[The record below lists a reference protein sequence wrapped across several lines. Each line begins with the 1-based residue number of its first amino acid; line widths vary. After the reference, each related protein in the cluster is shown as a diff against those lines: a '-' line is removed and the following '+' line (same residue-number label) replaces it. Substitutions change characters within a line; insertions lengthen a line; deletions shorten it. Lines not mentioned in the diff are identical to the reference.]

1 MGKPVDNPADA
12 FLTWA
17 DGVAISFWI
26 ISIAM
31 IASTFFFFA
40 EATTVH
46 SHWKTSLH
54 VGGLV
59 TLVAGVHYMYMREYW
74 VQVHGSPIVYRYVD
88 WSITVPLQMIE
99 FNLILKAAGKKTS
112 AGMFWKLLLGTVVM
126 LLSGYLGEIY
136 GETMFLYKLIGF
148 VCGMLG
154 WFFILGEIFLGE
166 AGGTAKDCSEAV
178 NSAFSNMRMIVTV
191 GWAIYPLGYVLGMV
205 IGSEGDVFLNVTYN
219 IADFV
224 NKIAFV
230 LACWSCAKSDSSYS
244 DEWSTLQ
251 IKSQGAKAEA
261 AEKLI
266 GNHIRVINDICNPSP
281 VSQGNL
287 ARVSANNMGDVER
300 MLLEVARRLSGNAGR
315 SPRISAEVCSTT
327 AAYLAQR
334 TQSADS
340 QCNGTPHQ
348 GRKADMSAEAA
359 AAFLAEVKAVASE
372 CSA

>member
-1 MGKPVDNPADA
+1 M
-12 FLTWA
+12 
-17 DGVAISFWI
+17 
-26 ISIAM
+26 
-31 IASTFFFFA
+31 
-40 EATTVH
+40 
-46 SHWKTSLH
+46 
-54 VGGLV
+54 
-59 TLVAGVHYMYMREYW
+59 
-74 VQVHGSPIVYRYVD
+74 
-88 WSITVPLQMIE
+88 
-99 FNLILKAAGKKTS
+99 
-112 AGMFWKLLLGTVVM
+112 
-126 LLSGYLGEIY
+126 
-136 GETMFLYKLIGF
+136 
-148 VCGMLG
+148 
-154 WFFILGEIFLGE
+154 
-166 AGGTAKDCSEAV
+166 
-178 NSAFSNMRMIVTV
+178 
-191 GWAIYPLGYVLGMV
+191 
-205 IGSEGDVFLNVTYN
+205 
-219 IADFV
+219 

-348 GRKADMSAEAA
+348 GRKADMSTEAA
-359 AAFLAEVKAVASE
+359 AAFLAEVKAVASQ

>member
-1 MGKPVDNPADA
+1 MGA
-12 FLTWA
+12 
-17 DGVAISFWI
+17 GESGAINAWI
-26 ISIAM
+26 GFGLGMSGWGFILFEI
-31 IASTFFFFA
+31 FA
-40 EATTVH
+40 GESA
-46 SHWKTSLH
+46 
-54 VGGLV
+54 
-59 TLVAGVHYMYMREYW
+59 
-74 VQVHGSPIVYRYVD
+74 
-88 WSITVPLQMIE
+88 
-99 FNLILKAAGKKTS
+99 KAS
-112 AGMFWKLLLGTVVM
+112 AGGNVTV
-126 LLSGYLGEIY
+126 
-136 GETMFLYKLIGF
+136 
-148 VCGMLG
+148 
-154 WFFILGEIFLGE
+154 
-166 AGGTAKDCSEAV
+166 AV
-178 NSAFSNMRMIVTV
+178 RQSYNNMRIIVSC
-191 GWAIYPLGYVLGMV
+191 GWAIYPAGYFLGQ
-205 IGSEGDVFLNVTYN
+205 
-219 IADFV
+219 V

-315 SPRISAEVCSTT
+315 SPRVSAEVCSTT

-340 QCNGTPHQ
+340 QCDGTPHQ
-348 GRKADMSAEAA
+348 GRKADMSTDAA
-359 AAFLAEVKAVASE
+359 AAFLAEVKAVASQ

>member
-1 MGKPVDNPADA
+1 MGRV
-12 FLTWA
+12 L
-17 DGVAISFWI
+17 
-26 ISIAM
+26 
-31 IASTFFFFA
+31 
-40 EATTVH
+40 
-46 SHWKTSLH
+46 
-54 VGGLV
+54 GL
-59 TLVAGVHYMYMREYW
+59 RWQEPNR
-74 VQVHGSPIVYRYVD
+74 VQVHRLEHHCPSADDRVQPDPASRESTD
-88 WSITVPLQMIE
+88 WPWWLLEALGCTV
-99 FNLILKAAGKKTS
+99 A
-112 AGMFWKLLLGTVVM
+112 M
-126 LLSGYLGEIY
+126 LAFGYA
-136 GETMFLYKLIGF
+136 GETKAVDPWLGF
-148 VCGMLG
+148 ALG
-154 WFFILGEIFLGE
+154 LAGWAFILFEVFAGESAQASG
-166 AGGTAKDCSEAV
+166 ATNVSEAV
-178 NSAFSNMRMIVTV
+178 KQSFNNMRIIVSL
-191 GWAIYPLGYVLGMV
+191 GWAIYPAGYFLGQVNK
-205 IGSEGDVFLNVTYN
+205 SASAAQALNVTYN

-348 GRKADMSAEAA
+348 GRKADMSTEAA